1 MTPKRPSWA
10 ARTDPGLRRT
20 QNEDCHVAQ
29 PGQGLFV
36 VADGVGG
43 HAGGEI
49 ASRIAVDA
57 IASAVEAT
65 ASLGPADRWPRPFDP
80 ALSRGANRLRA
91 GFDLANRRIAERA
104 ALSAALQG
112 MATTA
117 VAVLVDGLTAAI
129 AHAGDSRAYLF
140 RPTGLTRLTRDHS
153 WVEEQV
159 RAGVLTA
166 AAAREHPWRNIVTR
180 VLSAEEGAVPE
191 ISELTLRRGDRLLLC
206 TDGLSSVLPEAE
218 IRRVLADRRDQQVAC
233 DTLVRLV
240 TARGAPDNVTVIVI
254 HIDAG

>member
-1 MTPKRPSWA
+1 MTPIRPSWA

-20 QNEDCHVAQ
+20 QNEDCHVAR
-29 PGQGLFV
+29 PDQGLFV

-49 ASRIAVDA
+49 ASRIAVEA

-65 ASLGPADRWPRPFDP
+65 ASLRPADRWPGAFDP
-80 ALSRGANRLRA
+80 ALSRGASRLRA
-91 GFDLANRRIAERA
+91 GFDLANRRITERA
-104 ALSAALQG
+104 SASLALQG

-129 AHAGDSRAYLF
+129 AHAGDSRGYLF

-180 VLSAEEGAVPE
+180 VLSAEEGGVPE

-218 IRRVLADRRDQQVAC
+218 IRRVLADHGDLQAAC

-254 HIDAG
+254 HIDAD